1 MLKIKGL
8 SFFGKIKLFEYLK
21 HVYLQFVEKIA
32 SKTIARLKGKAKSIK
47 NAKKSQ
53 RFALSKENKISKN
66 YCLIKIKNTLK
77 FQNEK
82 IWKNIIK
89 RKKN

>member
-1 MLKIKGL
+1 M
-8 SFFGKIKLFEYLK
+8 FEYLK

-47 NAKKSQ
+47 NVKKSR
-53 RFALSKENKISKN
+53 RFAPSKENKISKN

-82 IWKNIIK
+82 IWKNIK
-89 RKKN
+89 EKKIN